1 MLKSKKFYSPHTRKN
16 YFHDDNWTI
25 RDLAMFEL
33 MYSSGL
39 HLAELAS
46 LNLQSIDIRQKQMVV
61 IGKGNKTRYLPVG
74 RKAIETLH
82 K

>member
-1 MLKSKKFYSPHTRKN
+1 
-16 YFHDDNWTI
+16 
-25 RDLAMFEL
+25 MFEL